1 MKEPRGFLPA
11 ARREGIILKE
21 VDGELLVYDLERNKA
36 HCLNESAAAIWKR
49 CDGCTDIPELA
60 ISVSKTL
67 GASLDETVIQ
77 LALKQLSADHLLAET
92 YDASPLIAAGLS
104 RRALVRRLGLAAA
117 LLPLI
122 TTITAPTASAAGSGC
137 GGACVPGGPGNG
149 GCPLGCT
156 CQATGPNTGV
166 CVNA

>member
-1 MKEPRGFLPA
+1 MKASQGFLPA
-11 ARREGIILKE
+11 ARSEGIIRKE

-36 HCLNESAAAIWKR
+36 HCLNPTAALIWIL
-49 CDGCTDIPELA
+49 CNGQTDIPELA
-60 ISVSKTL
+60 ISLSKAL
-67 GASLDETVIQ
+67 GTPVDETVIQ

-92 YDASPLIAAGLS
+92 YDASLAIANGLS

-137 GGACVPGGPGNG
+137 GGACVPDGGAG
-149 GCPLGCT
+149 GCSLGCT
-156 CQATGPNTGV
+156 CQATGPGTGV
-166 CVNA
+166 CVNV